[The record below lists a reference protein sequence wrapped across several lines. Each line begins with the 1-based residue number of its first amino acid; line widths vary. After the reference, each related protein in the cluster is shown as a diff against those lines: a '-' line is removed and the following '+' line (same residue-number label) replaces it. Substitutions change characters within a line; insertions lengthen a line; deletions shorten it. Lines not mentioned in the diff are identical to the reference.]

1 MIDDNWRIFD
11 YCCWWLCTVL
21 WLMSI
26 DLQECGI
33 ARRKIGF
40 LRIFWIR
47 CQICL
52 TKMWYRSNKTGC
64 DLSAKICCQKRVTAK
79 TGMNLKQLWNRK
91 NGCHQVS
98 PFIPG
103 TQAWY
108 QIWAS
113 GGQCLRLWGRAS
125 SYYTKTGEI
134 TWHHKFKSVLQK
146 PVTCWWF
153 QHIANWQ
160 S

>member
-1 MIDDNWRIFD
+1 MIIEELLMMIDDNWRIVD

-33 ARRKIGF
+33 SRGKIGF
-40 LRIFWIR
+40 LRIFWTR
-47 CQICL
+47 CQKCV
-52 TKMWYRSNKTGC
+52 TKMWYRSNKQDVIC
-64 DLSAKICCQKRVTAK
+64 QQKYVAKKRMTAK

-98 PFIPG
+98 PFITG

-108 QIWAS
+108 QICPHRRCWGVIFQMALAKGYRFTW
-113 GGQCLRLWGRAS
+113 GGGGIIRA
-125 SYYTKTGEI
+125 KTSCF
-134 TWHHKFKSVLQK
+134 W
-146 PVTCWWF
+146 
-153 QHIANWQ
+153 
-160 S
+160 